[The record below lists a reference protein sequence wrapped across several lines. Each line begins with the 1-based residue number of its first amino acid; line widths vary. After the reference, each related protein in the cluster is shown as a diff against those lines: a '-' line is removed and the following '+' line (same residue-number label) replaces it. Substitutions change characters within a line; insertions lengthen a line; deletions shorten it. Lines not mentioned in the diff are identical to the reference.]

1 MIPRRNKMIGYNT
14 QFGEC
19 IVGDSI
25 ELIKSIDDNSVNL
38 VMTSPPFAL
47 LRQRVRSYPRILN
60 ISIFSIINSGKTRI
74 SIAY

>member
-1 MIPRRNKMIGYNT
+1 MIGYNT

-25 ELIKSIDDNSVNL
+25 ELLKSIDDNSVNL

-47 LRQRVRSYPRILN
+47 LRQKSQGHIH
-60 ISIFSIINSGKTRI
+60 
-74 SIAY
+74 AY